1 MDIQIKSILK
11 NSNYSEKKNIY
22 IYSKYGNLSIEWSLK
37 YIGSIKKYSNMEI
50 WIFYDL

>member
-11 NSNYSEKKNIY
+11 NSNYSEKKYIY
-22 IYSKYGNLSIEWSLK
+22 IFKYGSLSIEWSLK